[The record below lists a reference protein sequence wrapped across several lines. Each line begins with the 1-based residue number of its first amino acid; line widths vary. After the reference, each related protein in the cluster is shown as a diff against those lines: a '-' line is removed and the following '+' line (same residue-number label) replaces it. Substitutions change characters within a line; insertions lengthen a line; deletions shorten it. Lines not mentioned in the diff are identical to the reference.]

1 MVRKR
6 LLPHPSSNAIA
17 ICVILLIWQFIY
29 LVVLALNNNGKLKRN
44 LK

>member
-1 MVRKR
+1 MVRK
-6 LLPHPSSNAIA
+6 LPLPHPSSKAIA

-29 LVVLALNNNGKLKRN
+29 LVVSALNNNGKLKRN